1 MSLLKEHRALLT
13 ECRAL
18 FRDYR
23 ALTTDYRSLLRH
35 YCALL
40 VGCRALLRDSLM
52 VEHVVASF
60 RYGLFSGISDS
71 LVKTSDVGL
80 FCGNIGLF

>member
-23 ALTTDYRSLLRH
+23 ALTTDHRSLLTDYRSLL
-35 YCALL
+35 
-40 VGCRALLRDSLM
+40 VGYGALLRDSVM
-52 VEHVVASF
+52 VEHVVASL
-60 RYGLFSGISDS
+60 RHGLFSGINDS
-71 LVKTSDVGL
+71 LVRTSD
-80 FCGNIGLF
+80 IGLFWEI